1 MRDHNFAAVG
11 PILNRH
17 AKRLNEE
24 YERRHEAHEPS
35 QLRAFVGQLGT
46 LQEEHA
52 ALRLHTALAA
62 KIMKTTETDEFNI
75 ALEIQQS
82 RFLPICVYD
91 EVDGADPRRQTLLPA
106 LICHSRNRRY
116 ES

>member
-1 MRDHNFAAVG
+1 MTSKKRKHRLAHTDRLFSALRDQNFAAVG

-24 YERRHEAHEPS
+24 YERRHEAQDPS

-62 KIMKTTETDEFNI
+62 EIVKTTEKDHFNLT
-75 ALEIQQS
+75 LEVQQS
-82 RFLPICVYD
+82 KNSPTK
-91 EVDGADPRRQTLLPA
+91 QKK
-106 LICHSRNRRY
+106 
-116 ES
+116 